1 MTNYKKLLLLII
13 TSLLAASCSRVNPQL
28 QLKLKAD
35 YTAQDYGQL
44 TSAFAPLS
52 DTELKTPWGQEL
64 AFAQHLAQS
73 FDFYRAISS
82 LKKASFFLKDSK
94 NIRYL
99 QSEFGILLCYTLAGE
114 HERARTYFTQSA
126 LPASTPSFPAHK
138 ELLQILEIIYESDPC
153 HSKGYQEVIS
163 IMQSHYPVLEK
174 KTLISRALAKADIQ
188 EALNLSSNTPFDSV
202 PSLIESCYCPNIKSI
217 RTAQTLNAVLPG
229 AGYLY
234 VGQRQSALTSFLL
247 NALFIWSTIELF
259 HHNHPGPA
267 IFMLSLESGWYF
279 GGILGAGLA
288 AREYNEALYTQVA
301 SPLLQQKGYHPLLML
316 KRTF

>member
-1 MTNYKKLLLLII
+1 MTNYIKPLLLII
-13 TSLLAASCSRVNPQL
+13 TSLLAASCSRINPQL

-35 YTAQDYGQL
+35 YTAQDYDQL
-44 TSAFAPLS
+44 TSAFTPLS
-52 DTELKTPWGQEL
+52 ASELNTSWGQEL

-82 LKKASFFLKDSK
+82 LKKASFLLEDSK
-94 NIRYL
+94 AARH
-99 QSEFGILLCYTLAGE
+99 QQCEFGVLLCYTLAGE
-114 HERARTYFTQSA
+114 HERARTYFTRSS
-126 LPASTPSFPAHK
+126 LPAATPAFPAHK
-138 ELLQILEIIYESDPC
+138 ELLQLLEIIYESDPC
-153 HSKGYQEVIS
+153 HGKGYQEVLA

-174 KTLISRALAKADIQ
+174 KTSISRALAKADLQ
-188 EALNLSSNTPFDSV
+188 EALNLSSDTPFDSV
-202 PSLIESCYCPNIKSI
+202 PSLIESCYCPNVKSI

-247 NALFIWSTIELF
+247 NAIFIWSTVELF

-301 SPLLQQKGYHPLLML
+301 SPLLQQKRYHPLLML